1 MKPNMPDHQDLA
13 SHDTEVSEERI
24 PFYLKRK
31 GVEKSPQGS
40 RADTASPQIPQGPPS
55 KPSSEAPS
63 NEAPSDDILF
73 RQVGVGPTSWNRLL
87 RQPQVAIHKRR
98 AMSETMEQY
107 SKHLEHDAAY
117 IYMDDPHNPKSDRD
131 HIQSMQQNSPAEVV
145 NQTPPHRRIL

>member
-1 MKPNMPDHQDLA
+1 LGLNSTTGPSPVPPLDPAPVPTTSRLVGPLPGPALTSVMKPNMPDHQDLA

-63 NEAPSDDILF
+63 NEAPSDDIPF
-73 RQVGVGPTSWNRLL
+73 R
-87 RQPQVAIHKRR
+87 
-98 AMSETMEQY
+98 
-107 SKHLEHDAAY
+107 
-117 IYMDDPHNPKSDRD
+117 
-131 HIQSMQQNSPAEVV
+131 
-145 NQTPPHRRIL
+145 